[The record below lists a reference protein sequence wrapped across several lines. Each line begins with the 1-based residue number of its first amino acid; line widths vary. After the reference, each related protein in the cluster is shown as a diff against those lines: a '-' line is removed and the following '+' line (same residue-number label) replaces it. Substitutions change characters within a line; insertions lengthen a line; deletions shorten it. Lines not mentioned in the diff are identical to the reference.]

1 MNLLQCLKCFHL
13 RETSEQFQVEMESI
27 SEELNEIRISKEN
40 LVIEDNGVEEENK
53 QLWVVA
59 NKLQEEKDNVK
70 SF

>member
-1 MNLLQCLKCFHL
+1 MNLFQCLKCFHL

-53 QLWVVA
+53 QLWDVA

>member
-40 LVIEDNGVEEENK
+40 LVIEDNGIEEENK

>member
-1 MNLLQCLKCFHL
+1 
-13 RETSEQFQVEMESI
+13 MESI

-53 QLWVVA
+53 QLWDVA

>member
-53 QLWVVA
+53 QLWDVA

>member
-1 MNLLQCLKCFHL
+1 M
-13 RETSEQFQVEMESI
+13 EMESI

>member
-1 MNLLQCLKCFHL
+1 MQCLKCFHL